1 MRGSD
6 ISVYACSW
14 MSGINVPVC
23 SIQPG
28 YWKLLGIAAPH
39 QSFLISGSEVPLI
52 KKSSFPPGEAK
63 GQLRKLVPFNRVL
76 TNVQGSGADSIR
88 PYGCGGNHASTATN
102 GVHPLSLASLSSSP
116 KGGAAGAPRRMGRL
130 LIPHPASTFR
140 TAPGAGSVC
149 ARR

>member
-28 YWKLLGIAAPH
+28 YWKLLGIATPH

-63 GQLRKLVPFNRVL
+63 NRNRELSPFTAPLSSMR
-76 TNVQGSGADSIR
+76 GRADSIR
-88 PYGCGGNHASTATN
+88 PYG
-102 GVHPLSLASLSSSP
+102 SSGEP
-116 KGGAAGAPRRMGRL
+116 AA
-130 LIPHPASTFR
+130 IHPAALSHQLAGQTVWYAVR
-140 TAPGAGSVC
+140 SVSKKARWTQVGTDGHRCTAGVVC
-149 ARR
+149 V